1 MVRGLYTAYTGMNN
15 EQKRLDIISNN
26 LANAAT
32 AGYKS
37 EGVTSQSFDNL
48 LTIKINDSSEF
59 GLNRNIGSM
68 SLGVKLGEV
77 YTDYSQ
83 GAFHETGNTFDLA
96 IEGNGF
102 FAVNVKNTNGEDKTL
117 YTRDGNFKMDKEG
130 YVVDSEGNHLIGSGG
145 YLQVPTDASDL
156 IVDTDG
162 NVYADGEYVD
172 RIEIKNFEDT
182 DYLKKYGTNMY
193 EAADGATEADASGLI
208 HQGFIEQSN
217 VNTVSE
223 MVDMI
228 TITRAYEA
236 NQKVIQTVDSTL
248 QKSCNDLG
256 KV

>member
-1 MVRGLYTAYTGMNN
+1 
-15 EQKRLDIISNN
+15 
-26 LANAAT
+26 
-32 AGYKS
+32 
-37 EGVTSQSFDNL
+37 
-48 LTIKINDSSEF
+48 
-59 GLNRNIGSM
+59 
-68 SLGVKLGEV
+68 
-77 YTDYSQ
+77 
-83 GAFHETGNTFDLA
+83 
-96 IEGNGF
+96 
-102 FAVNVKNTNGEDKTL
+102 
-117 YTRDGNFKMDKEG
+117 MDKDG

-145 YLQVPTDASDL
+145 YLQVPTDASD
-156 IVDTDG
+156 IVVDTDG
-162 NVYADGEYVD
+162 SVYADGEYVD

-193 EAADGATEADASGLI
+193 EAADGATEADADGLI